1 MNRQSVIKRLFLPL
15 VLVIG
20 FKLIAGFGY
29 DLCSTLQPGFLKSV
43 LINIFG
49 PATFFSLW
57 FFAFVGPPIAYYLGA
72 NFFERLIVAF
82 VNPVIWV
89 ASVEA
94 RVACQFSAVEMMY
107 FFFLPWTFGIMCV
120 TCIEFSLSD
129 LVCRI
134 VHRLRG
140 GAHVVIFHPA
150 VLVIFVIGVAGTY
163 LGLIKGQEWVY
174 MLVHHYAENF
184 L

>member
-1 MNRQSVIKRLFLPL
+1 MNQNSIAKRFLLPL
-15 VLVIG
+15 VLVVG
-20 FKLIAGFGY
+20 FKMIAGFGY
-29 DLCSTLQPGFLKSV
+29 DLSSTLLPGTLKSI
-43 LINIFG
+43 LIDILG

-57 FFAFVGPPIAYYLGA
+57 FFAFVAPPIAYYLGA
-72 NFFERLIVAF
+72 NFVERLIVAF

-94 RVACQFSAVEMMY
+94 KVACQFSAVEMLY

-120 TCIEFSLSD
+120 TCVEFSLSD
-129 LVCRI
+129 LVCRL
-134 VHRLRG
+134 VHRFRG
-140 GAHVVIFHPA
+140 GANVVIFHPA
-150 VLVIFVIGVAGTY
+150 VLAIFIIGVAGTY